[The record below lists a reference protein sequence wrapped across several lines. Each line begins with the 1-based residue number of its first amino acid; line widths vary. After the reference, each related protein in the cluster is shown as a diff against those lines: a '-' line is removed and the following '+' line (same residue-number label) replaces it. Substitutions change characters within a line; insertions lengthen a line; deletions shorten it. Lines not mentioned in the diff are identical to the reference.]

1 MTAMNALIEDNVITL
16 SMDTLVSRR
25 TKNGEVVPSYY
36 TQKFEYYP
44 FTKSILCGT
53 GDFNVIQKV
62 MAFSK
67 KVLSKEVETFTEII
81 DDFLIENYFSES
93 KETSTIYVFGFDNNL
108 RPHAFA
114 LRSTS
119 NYHIEEVANYNK
131 PNMLIKPASS
141 EISKYFES
149 LKNIDSE
156 EIFKRLMR
164 KEREIDDRASKS
176 TKVGIGGENIFISII
191 PYGGKLMSVCKT
203 IDTFDD
209 YDDQYNYCLR
219 HLND

>member
-1 MTAMNALIEDNVITL
+1 MTAMNALIENNSITL

-25 TKNGEVVPSYY
+25 VKNGEIVPSYY

-67 KVLSKEVETFTEII
+67 QILSKEVETFTELVN
-81 DDFLIENYFSES
+81 DFLVENHFSES
-93 KETSTIYVFGFDNNL
+93 KETSTIYIFGFDDDL

-119 NYHIEEVANYNK
+119 NYSREEVAGYNK

-149 LKNIDSE
+149 IKNADSE
-156 EIFKRLMR
+156 EMFKKLMR
-164 KEREIDDRASKS
+164 KEKEIDDKASGT
-176 TKVGIGGENIFISII
+176 TKVGIGGENILISVI
-191 PYGGKLMSVCKT
+191 PYDGKLISVFKT
-203 IDTFDD
+203 IDVFND
-209 YDDQYNYCLR
+209 YNDQYSYCLR
-219 HLND
+219 HIND